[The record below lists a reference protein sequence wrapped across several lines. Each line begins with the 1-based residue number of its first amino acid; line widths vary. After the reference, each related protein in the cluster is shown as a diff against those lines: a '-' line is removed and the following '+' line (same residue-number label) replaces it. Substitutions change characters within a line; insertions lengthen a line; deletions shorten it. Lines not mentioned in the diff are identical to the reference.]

1 MYNFYERYKVTKLN
15 KEERDNP
22 LFIKGIDFTVKIFST
37 KKITGPDTS
46 LVSSSKHLRK
56 R

>member
-1 MYNFYERYKVTKLN
+1 MYKFYERYKVTKLT

-22 LFIKGIDFTVKIFST
+22 LFIKEIEFTVKNFST

-46 LVSSSKHLRK
+46 QVNSIKHLEK
-56 R
+56 N